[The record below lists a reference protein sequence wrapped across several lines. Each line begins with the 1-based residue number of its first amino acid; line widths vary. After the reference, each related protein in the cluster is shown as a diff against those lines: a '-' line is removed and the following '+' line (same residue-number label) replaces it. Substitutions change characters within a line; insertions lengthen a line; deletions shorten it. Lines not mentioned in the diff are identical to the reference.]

1 MLLVDGAM
9 IKSYRIIGLHE
20 VIYPSAES
28 QIHLQLK
35 SEGLVAGPDAESAS
49 GIAAGVPEDGRKT
62 LGPLLTV
69 FESWTITQQQRGIMP
84 QLMLTLK
91 EYEQLGSPFVGSV
104 MTLDMKIV
112 KERKHKWTP
121 AAQEGQP
128 SIR

>member
-35 SEGLVAGPDAESAS
+35 SEGLVAGPEAESAS
-49 GIAAGVPEDGRKT
+49 GIAAGVPEDVRKT
-62 LGPLLTV
+62 LGPLLRV
-69 FESWTITQQQRGIMP
+69 FESISQEQRGIMP

-112 KERKHKWTP
+112 KERKHKWAP

>member
-35 SEGLVAGPDAESAS
+35 SEGLVAGPEAESAS
-49 GIAAGVPEDGRKT
+49 GIAAGVPEDMRKM
-62 LGPLLTV
+62 LGPLLRI
-69 FESWTITQQQRGIMP
+69 FESISQEQRGIMP

>member
-1 MLLVDGAM
+1 MLFVDGAM

-20 VIYPSAES
+20 VTYPSAES

-35 SEGLVAGPDAESAS
+35 SEGLVAGTDAELAS
-49 GIAAGVPEDGRKT
+49 GIAAGVPEDMRKM
-62 LGPLLTV
+62 LGPLLRI
-69 FESWTITQQQRGIMP
+69 FESISQEQRGIMP